1 MILTVAGEDYEVIY
15 TEDPIQIGMALTTD
29 APKWITF
36 DTETTGLHIKKDRP
50 FLAAIAWNGKVFV
63 FPINTGILYF
73 LPRWSSV
80 VERIYAHNTSYDM
93 HMTANVTNDDLVLEI
108 TNWGDTMG
116 LARLSFE
123 AISIRDGGDSLALKR
138 IADKYI
144 DPTASRFEKEVK
156 SWLKAKEAQNNKI
169 LTAMLHGF
177 KDSKGKWSK
186 KRLTDGLN
194 DGTEPIPQEVLDI
207 LNTWREECPKP
218 TYQDVPLEIMIPYLA
233 VDVILTNILVHKS
246 LPVVEYRQQ
255 LEVMQRE
262 FDLIPVVWKMERAGI
277 QVDREYLVESSK
289 RLEDYISDLTIQM
302 HLLAG
307 MEFNVGQHAK
317 IKKIY
322 ESILGE
328 EPESTDK
335 KFLKKMQK
343 MKGTDGA
350 ELAKIINKM
359 RTLEKWKSTYIDR
372 ILDISEYDGRFYSQM
387 NQFNP
392 VSGRFSG
399 DAQQFPK
406 KRLLTVE
413 GDIHEKQNG
422 PKSAPAEFELFH
434 PRRAFTGRIYYLD
447 YSQVELRVQGHYTI
461 PFGGDR
467 NLCRAYMPF
476 ECRHFQTGEIYDYKT
491 VAGRSRWNEKNGEIS
506 AWLMEDGQPWVSTD
520 VHLAT
525 TLKALD
531 KLGIDASKLT
541 EEQLESWRSLGKT
554 FNFMRNYGGGPQ
566 MAAEV
571 LEIDIEEARAMAEGY
586 TEAFPLVV
594 VYQEKVSEGMRKGY
608 VVNMRN
614 RRYYISDSRK
624 FYKAGNYL
632 IQGSCAD
639 MLKEKMIEIDQFL
652 VSGNHQT
659 RMIMCIHDEIQ
670 FEVPEGED
678 FLVPI
683 IKAMMEDT
691 QDITVPIVA
700 EVEFTST
707 NWAGKKKVH

>member
-1 MILTVAGEDYEVIY
+1 MKLMQDS
-15 TEDPIQIGMALTTD
+15 
-29 APKWITF
+29 PKWITF
-36 DTETTGLHIKKDRP
+36 DTETTGLHIKKDKP
-50 FLAAIAWNGKVFV
+50 FLASICWDGKVFV
-63 FPINTGILYF
+63 FPANKIMLGMLYG
-73 LPRWSSV
+73 WASS

-93 HMTANVTNDDLVLEI
+93 HMVANIVGDSIPLAIE
-108 TNWGDTMG
+108 NWGDTMG

-123 AISIRDGGDSLALKR
+123 AISTRDGGDSLALKR

-156 SWLKAKEAQNNKI
+156 AWLKAKEAQNNKI

-194 DGTEPIPQEVLDI
+194 NGTEPIPQEVLDI
-207 LNTWREECPKP
+207 LNNWREECPKP

-233 VDVILTNILVHKS
+233 VDVILTNILVRKS

-255 LEVMQRE
+255 LEVMKRE

-277 QVDREYLVESSK
+277 AVDRDYLVESNK
-289 RLEDYISDLTIQM
+289 KLEDYINDLTIQM

-359 RTLEKWKSTYIDR
+359 RTLEKWKATYIER
-372 ILDISEYDGRFYSQM
+372 ILDVSEYDGRFYSQM

-406 KRLLTVE
+406 KRLLTLE
-413 GDIHEKQNG
+413 GDAHEKQNG

-476 ECRHFQTGEIYDYKT
+476 GCRHFQSGEIYDYKT
-491 VAGRSRWNEKNGEIS
+491 VEGRSRWNEKNGEVS
-506 AWLMEDGQPWVSTD
+506 AWLMEDGTPWVATD

-531 KLGIDASKLT
+531 KLEIDASKLT

-554 FNFMRNYGGGPQ
+554 FNFMRNYGGGPK

-571 LEIDIEEARAMAEGY
+571 LEIDLEEAIAMAEGY
-586 TEAFPLVV
+586 TDAFPLVV
-594 VYQEKVSEGMRKGY
+594 LYQDKVSEGMRKGY
-608 VVNMRN
+608 VVNMRG

-632 IQGSCAD
+632 IQGTSAD
-639 MLKEKMIEIDQFL
+639 ILKEVMIKIDRLLTENDCKAKMIL
-652 VSGNHQT
+652 CV
-659 RMIMCIHDEIQ
+659 HDELQ
-670 FEVPEGED
+670 FEIPENED
-678 FLVPI
+678 WLVPK
-683 IKAMMEDT
+683 IKEIMEST
-691 QDITVPIVA
+691 TDIMVPIVA

-707 NWAGKKKVH
+707 NWAEKRKVH